1 MYSTPLKSRI
11 DYNNNTFAGST
22 RVLTGEAGNYS
33 KDAMNHSMPVVLSGT
48 SNGILGSTTAGP
60 AGSTGFGLGG
70 NGFSSL
76 NGTRSAIGSTAI
88 MAPDLTN
95 VTEHLRVSGLG
106 SAKPLELA
114 SQYIE
119 HLECRD
125 ANTPVL
131 DERSYYN
138 NGVNYNFS
146 KEVGGLGAF
155 TPFERQQVIHIPD
168 EILKEAAKTE
178 IKSDMGIFPEINRC
192 WITIDNKLILWNIED
207 STDYQSIDEIKHTI
221 LKVALVKPRP
231 DVFVDYVQHL
241 LLISTPF
248 DIYILAVS
256 YLPETGGLSVFNTGM
271 SVSVHGLDISD
282 IACYEKTG
290 QIFFA
295 SKTKGLNI
303 WGLLYSGSDD
313 WFNSKCSKVCLT
325 QSVWS
330 SLLPTTITS
339 KIPGTGFIQSL
350 FEEDSKYAQETIVQ
364 VTIDQS
370 RGILYCLS
378 SKSNIKAYYIHG
390 NSLEGPMTIEPSY
403 IKRIMG
409 TTSARDAAILG
420 NKYLKISKVVPVT
433 LQENNNLFLVA
444 ITIGGVRLYFN
455 GSIGRSGIEAL
466 RLESVKFPPSSVTPE
481 VIQQE
486 LQQQQ
491 LEQQKKN
498 LRFYSNLGSSESVL
512 LKFQKKSSVLLETT
526 TASDII
532 SPGIFFC
539 SVKKSSTSA
548 SNNKQGNNKLPENIA
563 SETMPVQNPV
573 EHKLFASVPDYGILK
588 NHGKYIENT
597 TLLDTTGPI
606 KGIFPLTATFNATQK
621 PEGYANEFATQ
632 YNAENLKIAVLT
644 NNAIEIYRYRTPDE
658 VFESLIDDLLPF
670 LLNYGVPEACSTALF
685 VTCKLNKSEALRSA
699 ALTFFTVGI
708 PGIVDIKPT
717 YKKYVVSAVS
727 SLFKKPGLEVTP
739 HKSINGS
746 NQITTGRALTA
757 QEKGNFDLDD
767 VVLSAR
773 FYGIGLLITRLCR
786 DIWSRNIFTVNS
798 EADTNITKQQIG
810 SAQEKNLI
818 SGISISKSDV
828 EYYLSSI
835 SIINEFFTTYGN
847 SLTTVYPSVAGNSD
861 GTGKTV
867 DKSEE
872 VANQAE
878 SIAINSMI
886 RLVQSIMEALSFLNV
901 LYEESEVEGYEQ
913 QYVAFKDII
922 KFLNRDIQTALS
934 KLKFKHLFAPNEN
947 VKTLVR
953 EILSSIIN
961 RNITRGASIEYTA
974 TALQERCGSFCS
986 SSDILGFRAIEH
998 LRKAKEIGLRDN
1010 ETLRYHLNNAVK
1022 LFERIVDHLSMEK
1035 LKEAVSIMLELN
1047 YFPKTIEFLLNIA
1060 NSIDK
1065 AKLAYQY
1072 VSDGYLEHD
1081 GRKVFYEKRLI
1092 IYDLVFETLIR
1103 VDEMA
1108 AKSTSTIVG
1117 NISVSNEMIAS
1128 REDSYSVALK
1138 YNDKL
1143 FHYKLYDW
1151 LVSQKSED
1159 KLLQLDTDFILPY
1172 LKEKSKESLEI
1183 SNLLWVYLSRR
1194 SKFFEAA
1201 EILYSLAG
1209 SDFTLQLG
1217 QRIEYLSRAN
1227 GFCNGECPLSQKQ
1240 NMVQLAD
1247 MISEI
1252 FDVAAVQDDL
1262 LSLIITDNRI
1272 DSKVKDELIEQLD
1285 GKILPISGLFNDFA
1299 APLGYFEVCLV
1310 IFKVSDFR
1318 NQEEIMA
1325 KWEELFKSMRREL
1338 DESGK
1343 IEDSLNFINLLS
1355 NVTIKVGRQI
1365 HTSEFVFPVSDLF
1378 PIITSLFYEA
1388 LPNDHIRDG
1397 SIASIFIS
1405 AGVSYGKL
1413 YYILKGL
1420 IETSD
1425 SSNTSYQ
1432 REMLWLLKEWYKC
1445 DRKLRDIIKY
1455 DEITK
1460 LSEYTIETD
1469 PIEQYTKRTGNSI

>member
-11 DYNNNTFAGST
+11 DYNNGAFAGST
-22 RVLTGEAGNYS
+22 RVLAGNNGNGSVNKATTLAHTANGS
-33 KDAMNHSMPVVLSGT
+33 KHSVPVVL
-48 SNGILGSTTAGP
+48 GSDSSDVLSSIGV
-60 AGSTGFGLGG
+60 GG
-70 NGFSSL
+70 GFSSL
-76 NGTRSAIGSTAI
+76 NGSSAAT
-88 MAPDLTN
+88 MASDLAN
-95 VTEHLRVSGLG
+95 VNEHLRITGMG

-114 SQYIE
+114 SRYIE

-125 ANTPVL
+125 ASTPVL

-168 EILKEAAKTE
+168 EISKEASRTE

-192 WITIDNKLILWNIED
+192 WITIDNKLILWNIDD

-221 LKVALVKPRP
+221 LKVALVKPKP

-248 DIYILAVS
+248 DIYILAIFHS
-256 YLPETGGLSVFNTGM
+256 PETGELSVFNTGM
-271 SVSVHGLDISD
+271 CVSVHGLDVSD

-295 SKTKGLNI
+295 GKTNGLNI
-303 WGLLYSGSDD
+303 WSLQYSGSDD

-330 SLLPTTITS
+330 SLLPTGLTS
-339 KIPGTGFIQSL
+339 KIPGTGFIQSF

-364 VTIDQS
+364 LTIDQS
-370 RGILYCLS
+370 RGIIYCLS
-378 SKSNIKAYYIHG
+378 SKSNIKAYFIHG
-390 NSLEGPMTIEPSY
+390 NSLEGPMTIEPTY

-420 NKYLKISKVVPVT
+420 NKYLKISKIVPVT
-433 LQENNNLFLVA
+433 QQENSNLFLVA

-455 GSIGRSGIEAL
+455 GSLGRSGIEAL
-466 RLESVKFPPSSVTPE
+466 RLESIKFPPSSVTPE

-486 LQQQQ
+486 LQQQH
-491 LEQQKKN
+491 LEQQKRN
-498 LRFYSNLGSSESVL
+498 LRFYSALGSSESAL
-512 LKFQKKSSVLLETT
+512 LKFQKKSSVLLE
-526 TASDII
+526 ASSASNII
-532 SPGIFFC
+532 SPGIFF
-539 SVKKSSTSA
+539 SAVVKPSTKP
-548 SNNKQGNNKLPENIA
+548 NNNPHPDNKPGADILPEK
-563 SETMPVQNPV
+563 TTVQ
-573 EHKLFASVPDYGILK
+573 HKLFVSVPDYGILK
-588 NHGKYIENT
+588 NHGKYIENA

-606 KGIFPLTATFNATQK
+606 KEIVALTPTFNATQK

-632 YNAENLKIAVLT
+632 YNSENLKIAVLT

-658 VFESLIDDLLPF
+658 VFESLIDNPLPF

-685 VTCKLNKSEALRSA
+685 VTCKLNKSEVLRSA

-708 PGIVDIKPT
+708 PGIIDIKPT
-717 YKKYVVSAVS
+717 YNKYMVSTVS
-727 SLFKKPGLEVTP
+727 SLFKKPTSEATP
-739 HKSINGS
+739 KKLVGGSSHLISTPGTALASQSKS
-746 NQITTGRALTA
+746 
-757 QEKGNFDLDD
+757 NFDLDD
-767 VVLSAR
+767 VILSAR
-773 FYGIGLLITRLCR
+773 FYGIALLITRLFR
-786 DIWSRNIFTVNS
+786 DIWNKQIFTLKDDPKVNV
-798 EADTNITKQQIG
+798 TKQLSESPQD
-810 SAQEKNLI
+810 KNLI
-818 SGISISKSDV
+818 RNISISKPDV

-835 SIINEFFTTYGN
+835 SILNEFFTAYGD
-847 SLTTVYPSVAGNSD
+847 SLTIVYPPVSTNTD
-861 GTGKTV
+861 GKFV

-878 SIAINSMI
+878 SIAVNSLI
-886 RLVQSIMEALSFLNV
+886 KLVQSIMEALSFLNV
-901 LYEESEVEGYEQ
+901 LYEESDVEGYER
-913 QYVAFKDII
+913 QYLAFKDIM
-922 KFLNRDIQTALS
+922 KFLNQEIQTDLT
-934 KLKFKHLFAPNEN
+934 KLKFKDLFAPNEN
-947 VKTLVR
+947 TKILIR

-998 LRKAKEIGLRDN
+998 LRKAKEIGLRDY
-1010 ETLRYHLNNAVK
+1010 ETLKYHLNNAVK
-1022 LFERIVDHLSMEK
+1022 LFERIVDHLSIEK
-1035 LKEAVSIMLELN
+1035 LKEAVSIMIELK

-1060 NSIDK
+1060 NSMDK

-1072 VSDGYLEHD
+1072 VTDGYLEHD
-1081 GRKVFYEKRLI
+1081 GRKVFYEKRLV
-1092 IYDLVFETLIR
+1092 IYDLVFETLIK

-1108 AKSTSTIVG
+1108 SKSTSNVVG
-1117 NISVSNEMIAS
+1117 NISVSNEMS
-1128 REDSYSVALK
+1128 SLREESYSVALT

-1151 LVSQKSED
+1151 LVSQKCQD
-1159 KLLQLDTDFILPY
+1159 KLLQLDTEFILPY
-1172 LKEKSKESLEI
+1172 LKEKSKDSLEI

-1209 SDFTLQLG
+1209 SNFTLKLG
-1217 QRIEYLSRAN
+1217 ERIEYLSRAN

-1247 MISEI
+1247 LIQEI

-1272 DSKVKDELIEQLD
+1272 EANVRDGLVEQLD
-1285 GKILPISGLFNDFA
+1285 GKILPVSDLFNDFA

-1325 KWEELFKSMRREL
+1325 KWAELFDSLRKEL
-1338 DESGK
+1338 DESGR
-1343 IEDSLNFINLLS
+1343 IEDSINFINLLS
-1355 NVTIKVGRQI
+1355 NVVIKVGRQI
-1365 HTSEFVFPVSDLF
+1365 HTSEFVFPISSLF
-1378 PIITSLFYEA
+1378 PKICDLFYEA
-1388 LPNDHIRDG
+1388 LPHEHIKEG
-1397 SIASIFIS
+1397 SIVSIFVS

-1413 YYILKGL
+1413 YYILRDL

-1425 SSNTSYQ
+1425 SLNPLYQ
-1432 REMLWLLKEWYKC
+1432 KEMLWLLKEWYKC
-1445 DRKLRDIIKY
+1445 DRKLRDIITY
-1455 DEITK
+1455 DEISK
-1460 LSEYTIETD
+1460 LNEYSVGKD
-1469 PIEQYTKRTGNSI
+1469 PIEQYMKRTGNSI